1 VVKIK
6 TEKIAKK
13 LVDIFA
19 DNRLTLSDWKYMIPF
34 YLLKEQMQIV
44 VIAKNLADGINYQID
59 RHGLDIPAEFI
70 VAYPED
76 KMVVL
81 DGKEYRGVK
90 N

>member
-1 VVKIK
+1 MVKIK
-6 TEKIAKK
+6 TEKVAKK

-44 VIAKNLADGINYQID
+44 TIAKNLADGINYQID

-76 KMVVL
+76 NMVVL
-81 DGKEYRGVK
+81 NGKEFRGTK

>member
-6 TEKIAKK
+6 TEKVAKK
-13 LVDIFA
+13 LADIFA

-44 VIAKNLADGINYQID
+44 TIAKNLADGINYQID

-76 KMVVL
+76 NMVVL
-81 DGKEYRGVK
+81 NGKEFRGLK

>member
-1 VVKIK
+1 MVKIK
-6 TEKIAKK
+6 TEKVAKK

-76 KMVVL
+76 KMVIL
-81 DGKEYRGVK
+81 DGKEFRGVK

>member
-1 VVKIK
+1 MVKIK
-6 TEKIAKK
+6 TEKVAKK
-13 LVDIFA
+13 LADIFA

-44 VIAKNLADGINYQID
+44 TVAKNFADGIKYQID

-76 KMVVL
+76 NMVVL
-81 DGKEYRGVK
+81 NGKEFRGLK

>member
-6 TEKIAKK
+6 TEKVAQK
-13 LVDIFA
+13 LADIFA
-19 DNRLTLSDWKYMIPF
+19 DNRFTLSDWKYMIPF

-44 VIAKNLADGINYQID
+44 TIAKNFADGINYQID

-76 KMVVL
+76 KMVIL

>member
-6 TEKIAKK
+6 TEKVAKK
-13 LVDIFA
+13 LSDIFA

-44 VIAKNLADGINYQID
+44 TVAKNFADGINYQID

-76 KMVVL
+76 NMVVL
-81 DGKEYRGVK
+81 NGKEFRGLK

>member
-1 VVKIK
+1 MVKIK
-6 TEKIAKK
+6 TEKVAQK
-13 LVDIFA
+13 LADIFA

-44 VIAKNLADGINYQID
+44 TIAKNLADGINYQID

-76 KMVVL
+76 KMVIL

>member
-1 VVKIK
+1 MVKIK
-6 TEKIAKK
+6 TEKVAKK

-76 KMVVL
+76 KMVIL
-81 DGKEYRGVK
+81 DGKEFRGSK
-90 N
+90 R

>member
-1 VVKIK
+1 MVKIK
-6 TEKIAKK
+6 TEKVAKK

-44 VIAKNLADGINYQID
+44 TIAKNLADGINYQID

-76 KMVVL
+76 NMVVL
-81 DGKEYRGVK
+81 NGKEFRGLK

>member
-6 TEKIAKK
+6 TEKVAKK

-44 VIAKNLADGINYQID
+44 TIAKNLADGINYQID

-76 KMVVL
+76 NMVVL
-81 DGKEYRGVK
+81 NGKEFRGTK

>member
-1 VVKIK
+1 MVKIK

>member
-6 TEKIAKK
+6 TEKVAKK

-44 VIAKNLADGINYQID
+44 TIAKNLADGINYQID

-76 KMVVL
+76 NMVVL
-81 DGKEYRGVK
+81 NGKEFRGLK

>member
-1 VVKIK
+1 MVKIK
-6 TEKIAKK
+6 TEKVAKK
-13 LVDIFA
+13 LADIFA

-44 VIAKNLADGINYQID
+44 TIAKNLADGINYQID

-76 KMVVL
+76 NMVVL
-81 DGKEYRGVK
+81 NGKEFRGLK